1 MKSQISFLCLL
12 FLSSLFGCK
21 EGTIIYDVEFPRA
34 DSDEAQGGGGGGGV
48 CRVPGATGASGVAF
62 LSDES
67 QQLLMSLAGF
77 NQLSLDAEANTY
89 LARASATNPG
99 MKLVRYDRLGR
110 HQWSRQLGSPQE
122 IESFGVSTD
131 LYGNAHTH
139 LTQSTSEAG
148 YSDLDVVL
156 AKYDS
161 TGAERWARTLGSPAD
176 EMVLGSRVNRQG
188 DLFATGFTFGN
199 LENFVASSHCEP
211 TFPSNSKY
219 NYDASTKTL
228 TVPEDLDNDANDPK
242 NDQSFTV
249 TLASGAGYSASSGD
263 PALATVSAVASST
276 GEFTLSLKKNQHGS
290 TTITASSSCG
300 DQSFTLNVTS
310 IDDTIGNRKN
320 NQAYFTNAGDNFTCD
335 SKSACFTNDNDT
347 LDGGFV
353 SDNWS
358 IKTTPVNGTAGITPS
373 GEWWYQPANTFNG
386 REYFFV
392 EVYDNDGFANEREI
406 CVASVADSSGPILRC
421 QGQIGSTTDNL
432 TEQNKMDEDGGTETG
447 TIYFHDKNNQP
458 LSYQIINLPDNG
470 TAGYYKTTNGTAW
483 LVNQTDNQ
491 TDWNYRPDENYFG
504 TETFVIQFTDNATNT
519 NHVEVQVKVKSVND
533 KPVPAD
539 ISATIT
545 EDNSSS
551 YSVNLSAT
559 DIEDVAITNFIKNS
573 DPLYGTVSSFNSPT
587 GTVTFTPFDN
597 LSVGTYT
604 TTLTYHVKDSNNA
617 QSVNP
622 ATVTLTVIG
631 ANDQPVADNKIPGTI
646 TEGSPSNIN
655 LSATDIDQDDSII
668 QYNITSLPQ
677 HGKLTDNATGT
688 PLNIGSSTSS
698 IVTFTPFDNLS
709 ASFSQATSFTYVVS
723 DNSSAAND
731 TSDNATASL
740 TVNGSNDIPIAGTV
754 VGNVTEDSPATVTLT
769 ASDVDTGDGLTYSQ
783 PITPQYGT
791 ITNFNSA
798 TGTFTFTPFD
808 NLSHNLS
815 YTENLS
821 YTVQDSQGQNSSSA
835 SVTLN
840 LTGVNDSPV
849 ANSVNTG
856 NINWGQS
863 GNFTLT
869 GSDIDGDN
877 FTFTI
882 IGQPQYAQISSFDNS
897 TGSLVLTPN
906 NNLTQNTTNADD
918 LTFTVTDSNNAV
930 SNTATVSFSVLGPIC
945 SANLEGGFLNS
956 PRTVRDNAD
965 IFLTKYNQHG
975 DHVWSRQIGSAAD
988 DVSFAVTTDS
998 HGNTYVTGFTQG
1010 ILHGESNAGGLD
1022 VFLIKFSN
1030 QGRELWRRQFGSAGD
1045 ETGLAITTDEEAN
1058 VYLTGQTNGNLED
1071 FTNKGGKDLFVVKYD
1086 AQGDQQW
1093 IHQSGTDQDD
1103 LGTEISVDALGRLN
1117 LLSLTAVGDSV
1128 EQSQRFLNR
1137 FHPEKGQQLWSL
1149 PLENPNLEHQV
1160 LALDYTGNAFL
1171 AGTEVADP
1179 DQFGSDQ
1186 ILEYRPDSLQ

>member
-1 MKSQISFLCLL
+1 M
-12 FLSSLFGCK
+12 
-21 EGTIIYDVEFPRA
+21 
-34 DSDEAQGGGGGGGV
+34 
-48 CRVPGATGASGVAF
+48 
-62 LSDES
+62 
-67 QQLLMSLAGF
+67 
-77 NQLSLDAEANTY
+77 
-89 LARASATNPG
+89 
-99 MKLVRYDRLGR
+99 
-110 HQWSRQLGSPQE
+110 GSPQE
-122 IESFGVSTD
+122 IESFGVSTGP
-131 LYGNAHTH
+131 YGNAYTH
-139 LTQSTSEAG
+139 LTQSTNEAG

-211 TFPSNSKY
+211 TFPSNSEY
-219 NYDASTKTL
+219 NYDASTNTL
-228 TVPEDLDNDANDPK
+228 TVPEDLDNDTKDPGS
-242 NDQSFTV
+242 DQSFKV
-249 TLASGAGYSASSGD
+249 TLASGASYSASSAD
-263 PALATVSAVASST
+263 SALATVSAVDSST

-320 NQAYFTNAGDNFTCD
+320 NQVYFTNAGDNFTCD
-335 SKSACFTNDNDT
+335 AKSACFTNDNDT
-347 LDGGFV
+347 PDGGVV

-358 IKTTPVNGTAGITPS
+358 IKTAPVNGTAGITPS
-373 GEWWYQPANTFNG
+373 GEWWYQPSSTFNG
-386 REYFFV
+386 REYFLV
-392 EVYDNDGFANEREI
+392 EVYDNDGFVNEREI
-406 CVASVADSSGPILRC
+406 CVASVADSSDPILRC
-421 QGQIGSTTDNL
+421 QGQIGSATDNL
-432 TEQNKMDEDGGTETG
+432 TEQNKMDEDGGTETS

-470 TAGYYKTTNGTAW
+470 TAGYYKTTDGTAW
-483 LVNQTDNQ
+483 LTNQTDNQ

-504 TETFVIQFTDNATNT
+504 TETFVIQFADGIGNT
-519 NHVEVQVKVKSVND
+519 NHVEVKVKVKSVND
-533 KPVPAD
+533 KPIPAD

-559 DIEDVAITNFIKNS
+559 DIEDAAITNFIKNS

-587 GTVTFTPFDN
+587 GTFTFTPFDN

-617 QSVNP
+617 QSVTP

-631 ANDQPVADNKIPGTI
+631 ANDQPVADNKTPGMI

-677 HGKLTDNATGT
+677 HGMLTDNATGT

-698 IVTFTPFDNLS
+698 VVTFTPFDNLS

-731 TSDNATASL
+731 TSDNATVSL

-754 VGNVTEDSPATVTLT
+754 VDNVTEDSPATVTLT

-849 ANSVNTG
+849 ANNVNTG

-906 NNLTQNTTNADD
+906 NNLTNNTTNADN

-945 SANLEGGFLNS
+945 SANLEGDFLNS
-956 PRTVRDNAD
+956 PRIVRDNAD

-975 DHVWSRQIGSAAD
+975 DHVWSRQIGSTAD

-998 HGNTYVTGFTQG
+998 QGNTYVTGFTQG

-1022 VFLIKFSN
+1022 VFLIKFSS
-1030 QGRELWRRQFGSAGD
+1030 QGRELWRRQFGSNGD
-1045 ETGLAITTDEEAN
+1045 ETGLAITTDEEAD
-1058 VYLTGQTNGNLED
+1058 VYLTGQTNGSLGG

-1086 AQGDQQW
+1086 TQGDQQW
-1093 IHQSGTDQDD
+1093 IYQSGTDQDD

-1117 LLSLTAVGDSV
+1117 LLSLTATGGSV

-1137 FHPEKGQQLWSL
+1137 FHPETGQQLWSL
-1149 PLENPNLEHQV
+1149 PLENPSLEHQV

-1171 AGTEVADP
+1171 AGKEVADP

>member
-1 MKSQISFLCLL
+1 M
-12 FLSSLFGCK
+12 
-21 EGTIIYDVEFPRA
+21 
-34 DSDEAQGGGGGGGV
+34 
-48 CRVPGATGASGVAF
+48 
-62 LSDES
+62 
-67 QQLLMSLAGF
+67 
-77 NQLSLDAEANTY
+77 
-89 LARASATNPG
+89 
-99 MKLVRYDRLGR
+99 
-110 HQWSRQLGSPQE
+110 GSPQE
-122 IESFGVSTD
+122 IESFGVSTGP
-131 LYGNAHTH
+131 YGNAYTH
-139 LTQSTSEAG
+139 LTQSTNEAG

-211 TFPSNSKY
+211 TFPSNSEY
-219 NYDASTKTL
+219 NYDASTNTL
-228 TVPEDLDNDANDPK
+228 TVPEDLDNDTKDPGS
-242 NDQSFTV
+242 DQSFKV
-249 TLASGAGYSASSGD
+249 TLASGASYSASSAD
-263 PALATVSAVASST
+263 SALATVSAVDSST

-320 NQAYFTNAGDNFTCD
+320 NQVYFTNAGDNFTCD
-335 SKSACFTNDNDT
+335 AKSACFTNDNDT
-347 LDGGFV
+347 PDGGFV

-358 IKTTPVNGTAGITPS
+358 IKTAPVNGTAGITPS
-373 GEWWYQPANTFNG
+373 GEWWYQPSSTFNG
-386 REYFFV
+386 REYFLV
-392 EVYDNDGFANEREI
+392 EVYDNDGFVNEREI
-406 CVASVADSSGPILRC
+406 CVASVADSSDPILRC
-421 QGQIGSTTDNL
+421 QGQIGSATDNL
-432 TEQNKMDEDGGTETG
+432 TEQNKMDEDGGTETS

-470 TAGYYKTTNGTAW
+470 TAGYYKTTDGTAW
-483 LVNQTDNQ
+483 LTNQTDNQ

-504 TETFVIQFTDNATNT
+504 TETFVIQFADGIGNT
-519 NHVEVQVKVKSVND
+519 NHVEVKVKVKSVND
-533 KPVPAD
+533 KPIPAD

-559 DIEDVAITNFIKNS
+559 DIEDAAITNFIKNS

-587 GTVTFTPFDN
+587 GTFTFTPFDN

-617 QSVNP
+617 QSVTP

-631 ANDQPVADNKIPGTI
+631 ANDQPVADNKTRGTI

-677 HGKLTDNATGT
+677 HGTLTDNATGT

-698 IVTFTPFDNLS
+698 VVTFTPFDNLS
-709 ASFSQATSFTYVVS
+709 ASFSQATSFNYVVT

-740 TVNGSNDIPIAGTV
+740 TVNGSNDIPIAGTIV
-754 VGNVTEDSPATVTLT
+754 SNVTEDSPATVTLT

-1058 VYLTGQTNGNLED
+1058 VYLTGQTNGNFED

-1093 IHQSGTDQDD
+1093 IHQSGTAQDD

-1117 LLSLTAVGDSV
+1117 LLSLTVTGDSV

-1137 FHPEKGQQLWSL
+1137 FHPETGQQLWSL
-1149 PLENPNLEHQV
+1149 PLENPSLEHQV

-1171 AGTEVADP
+1171 AGKEVADS

-1186 ILEYRPDSLQ
+1186 ILEYRPDSL